1 MKVILKVDV
10 EGIGSAGTVADV
22 SPGYARNYLIPKGL
36 VLAATSRNVKTLEKQ
51 KAEIMKKV
59 DKEKKR
65 VEALGQR
72 LAQTRVVVAKQAG
85 EKGKLFGSVTTKDIA
100 EALAQEG
107 IEVDKKKIVIEEP
120 IKTLG
125 SYQVKAKLPLKVES
139 QFQVDVIEAE

>member
-1 MKVILKVDV
+1 MKVILKEDV
-10 EGIGSAGTVADV
+10 EGIGLAGTVADL

-36 VLAATSRNVKTLEKQ
+36 ALAATSKNVKTLEKQ

-59 DKEKKR
+59 DKERKR

-72 LAQTRVVVAKQAG
+72 LAQTRVVVAKQFG
-85 EKGKLFGSVTTKDIA
+85 EEGKLFGSVTTKDIA

-107 IEVDKKKIVIEEP
+107 IEVDKKKLVIEEP
-120 IKTLG
+120 IKALG
-125 SYQVKAKLPLKVES
+125 SYKVKVKLPLKVES

>member
-1 MKVILKVDV
+1 MKVILKEDV

-36 VLAATSRNVKTLEKQ
+36 ALAATSKNVKTLEKQ

-59 DKEKKR
+59 DKERKR

-72 LAQTRVVVAKQAG
+72 LGQTRVVVAKQAG
-85 EKGKLFGSVTTKDIA
+85 EEGKLFGSVTTKDIA

-107 IEVDKKKIVIEEP
+107 IEVDKKKIVIEET

-125 SYQVKAKLPLKVES
+125 SYKVKVKLPLKVES